1 MTQWH
6 QPSPEQNPSGLMHSG
21 NFGKAPSDLGSPS
34 ESSLSTSPQA
44 QSLPWGIHPHL
55 ENWLPQFQPTGAHVD
70 DACAL
75 NQIAQTLQ
83 HFKTACP
90 QERYQLPSSP
100 AWCKTALGAIRQ
112 MAKKTYMPNQDQL
125 QLHDVIQVQHSET
138 PKVTYFALVRLHT
151 LDDTVSPTTPTR
163 LEGYKCMCTA
173 KVSVTVMAPSS
184 NSYDFAAGPH
194 CERKS
199 VQVDFDPPKKK
210 LYWNFVE

>member
-1 MTQWH
+1 MAQWH

-21 NFGKAPSDLGSPS
+21 NFGEAPSDLGSPS

-55 ENWLPQFQPTGAHVD
+55 GNWLPPFQPNGGYTS
-70 DACAL
+70 DASAL
-75 NQIAQTLQ
+75 NQVARTLQ

-90 QERYQLPSSP
+90 QERYQLPNSL
-100 AWCKTALGAIRQ
+100 AWCKSALGAIRQ
-112 MAKKTYMPNQDQL
+112 MAKTTYMPNQHQL
-125 QLHDVIQVQHSET
+125 QLHDVIKALQRET

-173 KVSVTVMAPSS
+173 KVTVTVMAPSS
-184 NSYDFAAGPH
+184 NGYDFAAGPH
-194 CERKS
+194 YERKS
-199 VQVDFDPPKKK
+199 VQVDFDPPKKQ